1 MLTTDWM
8 FSQLGKSV
16 SKARAAY
23 AAYAAF
29 VLDGLDEERR
39 PEFYGSGVDS
49 RLLGDDNFM
58 DKCLSGAGGMALHLT
73 AQQLIETVSRAYH
86 LDADLYFRSKLG
98 TVPSPIWGCPR
109 CLRAMERWWFAP
121 QKPGTAPV
129 RGQSSFCCSFP

>member
-1 MLTTDWM
+1 M
-8 FSQLGKSV
+8 
-16 SKARAAY
+16 
-23 AAYAAF
+23 
-29 VLDGLDEERR
+29 LDGLDEERR

-98 TVPSPIWGCPR
+98 TVPSPTGFLLLFIEAFIR
-109 CLRAMERWWFAP
+109 IDREVIVKR
-121 QKPGTAPV
+121 
-129 RGQSSFCCSFP
+129 RS